1 MRPLGPARCSHRET
15 NPVSSRCDQPATAGC
30 QSDDGARASP
40 RAASFVEAVLMVR
53 KVPAKH
59 TVWTVGQAHKKGI
72 VFERHSGVDN
82 RTPIGSAAARRAPMG
97 MGRPASVR
105 PAPFFARSPRPEHQS
120 TVALERA
127 YLLKASY
134 TPDSPR
140 NVNAIHFPASR
151 FGMMEPRGRVM
162 LRTRRRREAVM
173 GTFAQKNGR
182 PPGASQGR
190 PTCDAAYERVAREF
204 LRQFALDRDEGFAAA
219 VANRFKEAPAKVCCR
234 AIGGW
239 IDERLLAFGWTQHD
253 LADRI
258 GVDRSAV
265 AKWTA
270 GGAISLGHLVLVL
283 LEFGGD
289 FGELPLPARRELAL
303 EGYLAALS
311 HVRARIDPAGGREP
325 LDRERFWCLYPS
337 AFRAVLGA
345 GDPAAGP
352 RSSSRRKQTG
362 FSRAPASRSG
372 PRPGVSSGS
381 RACDAWSR
389 SGPRRG

>member
-1 MRPLGPARCSHRET
+1 
-15 NPVSSRCDQPATAGC
+15 
-30 QSDDGARASP
+30 
-40 RAASFVEAVLMVR
+40 
-53 KVPAKH
+53 
-59 TVWTVGQAHKKGI
+59 
-72 VFERHSGVDN
+72 
-82 RTPIGSAAARRAPMG
+82 
-97 MGRPASVR
+97 
-105 PAPFFARSPRPEHQS
+105 
-120 TVALERA
+120 
-127 YLLKASY
+127 
-134 TPDSPR
+134 
-140 NVNAIHFPASR
+140 
-151 FGMMEPRGRVM
+151 
-162 LRTRRRREAVM
+162 M

-182 PPGASQGR
+182 PPGADQGR
-190 PTCDAAYERVAREF
+190 PTCDAAYEKVAREF
-204 LRQFALDRDEGFAAA
+204 LRQFALDRDEDFAAA
-219 VANRFKEAPAKVCCR
+219 VANRFKEAPAKVCCQ

-311 HVRARIDPAGGREP
+311 HVRAKIDPARGREP

-352 RSSSRRKQTG
+352 RARQGGGRPSSQARRRVARG
-362 FSRAPASRSG
+362 RAPACRRGRGPATPGRGVDRDVGDLPRTSTGGLVNTMKTKLETMVAYLAGRKGEATDSIRHECEDPTSEASRCLEVVRLRSRRIFGANLPEMPDPIPSRLILNQTAAQGGWKSAAFAPRRRVVCCGGVDRSG
-372 PRPGVSSGS
+372 YRVASPGSPPPAARSDARKERGS
-381 RACDAWSR
+381 L
-389 SGPRRG
+389 G

>member
-1 MRPLGPARCSHRET
+1 
-15 NPVSSRCDQPATAGC
+15 
-30 QSDDGARASP
+30 
-40 RAASFVEAVLMVR
+40 
-53 KVPAKH
+53 
-59 TVWTVGQAHKKGI
+59 
-72 VFERHSGVDN
+72 
-82 RTPIGSAAARRAPMG
+82 
-97 MGRPASVR
+97 
-105 PAPFFARSPRPEHQS
+105 
-120 TVALERA
+120 
-127 YLLKASY
+127 
-134 TPDSPR
+134 
-140 NVNAIHFPASR
+140 
-151 FGMMEPRGRVM
+151 
-162 LRTRRRREAVM
+162 M

-182 PPGASQGR
+182 PPGANQGR
-190 PTCDAAYERVAREF
+190 PTCDAAYEKVAREF

-219 VANRFKEAPAKVCCR
+219 VANRFKEAPAKVCCQ

-311 HVRARIDPAGGREP
+311 HVRAKIDPRGVANPSTASASGASIICFPSRTGSGRSGGKTAR
-325 LDRERFWCLYPS
+325 L
-337 AFRAVLGA
+337 
-345 GDPAAGP
+345 
-352 RSSSRRKQTG
+352 SRRKQTG
-362 FSRAPASRSG
+362 FSHAPASRSG